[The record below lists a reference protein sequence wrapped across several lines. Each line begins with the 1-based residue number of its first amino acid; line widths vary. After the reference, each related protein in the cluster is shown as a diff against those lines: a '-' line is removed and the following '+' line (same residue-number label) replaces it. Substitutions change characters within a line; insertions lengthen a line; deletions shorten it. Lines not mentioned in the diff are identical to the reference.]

1 MRILPSGKEEAEIVV
16 VGGGPSGQDSLIGR
30 PFTSTSGEMLFDQIL
45 GGVGVMRKDCLV
57 MYCIQERG
65 ENPCVSE
72 VVELIQKHPRKLI
85 IAVGELAL
93 ESLTGHSSIHK
104 WRGSLI
110 TDIEFGPTPI
120 LAMIEPNEIIRDY
133 SLLYLSKK
141 DAQKAR
147 FILDG
152 GTLDETRNQ
161 SITQYYQLKRDYGS
175 STEAYHALCSL
186 LDDYLSAPCIAF
198 DIETFPKAQA
208 ITIIGLARSEKES
221 IVVPCIGEFSW
232 DQTIDLVRRVGKV
245 LEGPALKIGQNLD
258 YDVQYLA
265 QKFGIGV
272 RNVWID
278 TMVAHSVMHP
288 ELSHSLATLTSLY
301 TLHPYYKDM
310 RKETSEL
317 NYSETAYV
325 YNGLDC
331 CYTYEIAMALYSEML
346 KTGTEELFRSI
357 VMPATKTLVRMEFK
371 GIKVDENV
379 RQLRRQTM
387 QESLTNAFKSPAL
400 DGVNPNSPKQVKS
413 WFASRRI
420 TPTAM
425 GKETTDEHALK
436 QVRAKHP
443 ECKDFI
449 DAILEVR
456 GTRKIISTYL
466 DAETSP
472 DGRMQTTYRTSATDT
487 GRISSSAGVF
497 DTGMNLQNVPESQRD
512 WFIPDDGL
520 IFWECDANQIEAR
533 ITAWMCQDEGYVMG
547 FLDTTRDLHTEN
559 AMALFGIPR
568 EKAGKERT
576 GISLI
581 PGSTHTYRDIGKRA
595 THAINYKIGPRK
607 LREML
612 NELVPSMRFSE
623 ADAKGFIRKFGEL
636 RPGLVKWWSQVEKSL
651 HRSRVLRTPF
661 GRRRQFL
668 QRLGDTTYRAA
679 IAFLPQSTAAD
690 HVNRALS
697 RVERRLEAIPG
708 ASVLLQVHDSIGG
721 QCRPGDRDRVK
732 EIVIEELMTPLPLE
746 FRGIPLVIP
755 AEFNSGPN
763 WGKCK

>member
-1 MRILPSGKEEAEIVV
+1 MRILPSGSESSEIVV
-16 VGGGPSGQDSLIGR
+16 VGGSPSNTDSLIGK
-30 PFTSTSGEMLFDQIL
+30 PFTSSAGEMLFDQIL
-45 GGVGVMRKDCLV
+45 GSVGIMRKACLV
-57 MYCIQERG
+57 MYCRQERG
-65 ENPCVSE
+65 GESCVSE
-72 VVELIQKHPRKLI
+72 LTELIQSRPRKLI
-85 IAVGELAL
+85 IAVGEEAL

-110 TDIEFGPTPI
+110 ENTEFGPTPV
-120 LAMIEPNEIIRDY
+120 LAMTDPQDIIRDY
-133 SLLYLSKK
+133 SLLYLAKK
-141 DAQKAR
+141 DAQKGK

-152 GTLDETRNQ
+152 GSLDDTRNQ
-161 SITQYYQLKRDYGS
+161 SITQYYQLKREHGS
-175 STEAYHALCSL
+175 SEEAYYQLCQT
-186 LDDYLSAPCIAF
+186 LDDYQTAPCIAF
-198 DIETFPKAQA
+198 DIETYPKAQA
-208 ITIIGLARSEKES
+208 ITIIGLARNEKES
-221 IVVPCIGEFSW
+221 VVVPLTGEFSW
-232 DQTIDLVRRVGKV
+232 EQTIDLVRRVGRV

-265 QKFGIGV
+265 EKFGIGV

-331 CYTYEIAMALYSEML
+331 CYTYEIAMALYAEML
-346 KTGTEELFRSI
+346 KTGTEELFRTI
-357 VMPATKTLVRMEFK
+357 VMPATKTLVRMEFT

-379 RQLRRQTM
+379 RQTRKVEMAERLAKLLSSS
-387 QESLTNAFKSPAL
+387 ELE
-400 DGVNPNSPKQVKS
+400 GVNPNSPKQVKE
-413 WFASRRI
+413 WFRSRRI

-436 QVRAKHP
+436 QVRTKHP
-443 ECKDFI
+443 ECREFI
-449 DAILEVR
+449 DCILEVR
-456 GTRKIISTYL
+456 GTRKVISTYL
-466 DAETSP
+466 EAETSP
-472 DGRMQTTYRTSATDT
+472 AGRMQTTYRTSATDT

-497 DTGMNLQNVPESQRD
+497 GTGMNLQNVPESQRD

-520 IFWECDANQIEAR
+520 VFWECDANQIEAR

-547 FLDTTRDLHTEN
+547 FLDASRDLHTEN

-568 EKAGKERT
+568 SKAGKERT
-576 GISLI
+576 GESLI

-612 NELVPSMRFSE
+612 NELVPQMRFSE
-623 ADAKGFIRKFGEL
+623 SDAKGFIKTFGEL
-636 RPGLVKWWSQVEKSL
+636 RPGLVRWWNQVEKSL

-697 RVERRLEAIPG
+697 RVEARLEAIPN
-708 ASVLLQVHDSIGG
+708 ARVLLQVHDSIGG
-721 QCRPGDRDRVK
+721 QCRPEDLERVK
-732 EIVIEELMTPLPLE
+732 EIVVSELMTPLPLE
-746 FRGIPLVIP
+746 FRGTPLIIP